1 MNIFMIILFS
11 DMNYIHPNAELKT
24 ARSQSV
30 RERTRKM
37 IKAPQL
43 DWNRI
48 EAARQ
53 NAHYLRSEVAHDIAT
68 AIRDGF
74 RRLFSVGELHKT
86 GGATP
91 ART

>member
-1 MNIFMIILFS
+1 
-11 DMNYIHPNAELKT
+11 
-24 ARSQSV
+24 
-30 RERTRKM
+30 M

-48 EAARQ
+48 EAARH
-53 NAHYLRSEVAHDIAT
+53 NAHYLRSEIAHDTAA

>member
-1 MNIFMIILFS
+1 
-11 DMNYIHPNAELKT
+11 
-24 ARSQSV
+24 
-30 RERTRKM
+30 M

-53 NAHYLRSEVAHDIAT
+53 NAHYLRSEVVHEIAA

-74 RRLFSVGELHKT
+74 CRLFSTGELHKT

>member
-1 MNIFMIILFS
+1 
-11 DMNYIHPNAELKT
+11 
-24 ARSQSV
+24 
-30 RERTRKM
+30 M

-48 EAARQ
+48 KVARQ
-53 NAHYLRSEVAHDIAT
+53 NALYLHSEVAHDIAA
-68 AIRDGF
+68 AICDGF
-74 RRLFSVGELHKT
+74 RRLFSVGELQKT

>member
-1 MNIFMIILFS
+1 
-11 DMNYIHPNAELKT
+11 
-24 ARSQSV
+24 
-30 RERTRKM
+30 M

-53 NAHYLRSEVAHDIAT
+53 NARYLRSEVAHGIAA

-91 ART
+91 VRT

>member
-1 MNIFMIILFS
+1 
-11 DMNYIHPNAELKT
+11 
-24 ARSQSV
+24 
-30 RERTRKM
+30 M

-53 NAHYLRSEVAHDIAT
+53 NAHNLRSEVAHDIA
-68 AIRDGF
+68 AANRVGF

-86 GGATP
+86 GGAAP

>member
-1 MNIFMIILFS
+1 
-11 DMNYIHPNAELKT
+11 
-24 ARSQSV
+24 
-30 RERTRKM
+30 M

-53 NAHYLRSEVAHDIAT
+53 NAHYLRSAVAHDIAT